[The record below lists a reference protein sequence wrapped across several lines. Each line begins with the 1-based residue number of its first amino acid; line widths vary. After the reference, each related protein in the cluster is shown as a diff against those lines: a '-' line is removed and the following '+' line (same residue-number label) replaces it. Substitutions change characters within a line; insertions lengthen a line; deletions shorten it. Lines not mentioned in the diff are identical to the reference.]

1 MLGRTWFGGRTVGAV
16 LLVVGVLGGCG
27 GAGSSQQPGNS
38 EIDRINHRVSDLN
51 AAYERMR
58 VGANACHPGDS
69 PEVIAS
75 CFDRAFA
82 RSGIDSVLSSFDRE
96 VRGVEGRLDAGE
108 CRAAM
113 EHFDATLVALRR
125 AVATMKHDADIGQV
139 GSLFTDGHALQ
150 DAWKV
155 SVRAEAETDKPC

>member
-1 MLGRTWFGGRTVGAV
+1 MLGRAGVGCRSLGAV

-27 GAGSSQQPGNS
+27 GSGSSQPSNS
-38 EIDRINHRVSDLN
+38 EIDRVNHRVSDLN

-82 RSGIDSVLSSFDRE
+82 QSGIDSVLSSFDRE
-96 VRGVEGRLDAGE
+96 VRGIAGRLDAGE

-113 EHFDATLVALRR
+113 QHFDATLVALRR

-139 GSLFTDGHALQ
+139 GSLFTDGHAVQ
-150 DAWKV
+150 DAWKL